1 MGTPLMSTCENEKN
15 QLQVHV
21 KRPVEKE
28 KRKKKKKE
36 WTMKIQT
43 IAK

>member
-1 MGTPLMSTCENEKN
+1 
-15 QLQVHV
+15 LQVHV